1 MGYSKTW
8 LYIST
13 ANQQLR
19 HRRVKHFGYE
29 FLYGTNNV
37 DKSNPL
43 HDGIPSVCD
52 VILERIQQHVAFK
65 PDQMTVN
72 EYKPGQGRKNPLT
85 LNTQCVYCPH
95 PSPYTSSFFALC
107 SYSPCFLFIFGTK
120 ERGCFSYIVMVAI
133 YTIKM

>member
-52 VILERIQQHVAFK
+52 VVLERIQQHVAFRLF
-65 PDQMTVN
+65 DQMTVN
-72 EYKPGQGRKNPLT
+72 EYKPGQGRKNLLT
-85 LNTQCVYCPH
+85 LTLSVHVLHTPLRT
-95 PSPYTSSFFALC
+95 PLSLLSVLTLP
-107 SYSPCFLFIFGTK
+107 LFVHFHD
-120 ERGCFSYIVMVAI
+120 
-133 YTIKM
+133 

>member
-43 HDGIPSVCD
+43 NDGIPSVCD
-52 VILERIQQHVAFK
+52 VILERIQQHVAFR

-72 EYKPGQGRKNPLT
+72 EYKPGQGRKNLLT
-85 LNTQCVYCPH
+85 LILSVHVLHTPLHTPLSLHSVPTLPVFCSFSGLRSVAAFPTQ
-95 PSPYTSSFFALC
+95 SWLQFTQL
-107 SYSPCFLFIFGTK
+107 K
-120 ERGCFSYIVMVAI
+120 W
-133 YTIKM
+133 

>member
-1 MGYSKTW
+1 MNTIVFVSF
-8 LYIST
+8 S

-43 HDGIPSVCD
+43 KDGIPSVCD
-52 VILERIQQHVAFK
+52 EVLEQLQQHVSFK

-72 EYKPGQGRKNPLT
+72 EYKPGQGI
-85 LNTQCVYCPH
+85 
-95 PSPYTSSFFALC
+95 S
-107 SYSPCFLFIFGTK
+107 
-120 ERGCFSYIVMVAI
+120 
-133 YTIKM
+133 

>member
-1 MGYSKTW
+1 MGYSFKTR

-43 HDGIPSVCD
+43 NDGIPSVCD
-52 VILERIQQHVAFK
+52 VILERIQQHVAFR

-72 EYKPGQGRKNPLT
+72 EYKPGQGRQNLLILILSVRVLPICTPLSLHSVPT
-85 LNTQCVYCPH
+85 LPVFCSFSGLRSLAVFPTQLWLQF
-95 PSPYTSSFFALC
+95 TQL
-107 SYSPCFLFIFGTK
+107 K
-120 ERGCFSYIVMVAI
+120 W
-133 YTIKM
+133 

>member
-43 HDGIPSVCD
+43 NDGIPSVCD
-52 VILERIQQHVAFK
+52 VILERIQQHVAFR

-72 EYKPGQGRKNPLT
+72 EYKPGQGRQNLLT
-85 LNTQCVYCPH
+85 LILSVRVLPICTPLSLHSVPTLPVFCSFSGLRSLAVFPTQLWLQF
-95 PSPYTSSFFALC
+95 TQL
-107 SYSPCFLFIFGTK
+107 K
-120 ERGCFSYIVMVAI
+120 W
-133 YTIKM
+133 